1 MPYLGNIPASEFRS
15 IDYQD
20 FTGVTGSPAKR
31 GFTLT
36 SPVSNANDLEVFVNN
51 VRQEPG
57 VAYTVASTTLTM
69 TGDVETTDDF
79 YVVYQGKAT
88 GTVSVPDGS
97 VTSAKLDTNIAISG
111 NLDVGGRILTPAR
124 PAFRAWNNVADSS
137 VNASSSDIKV
147 NFDTE
152 MFDIGGNF
160 DLANSKFIT
169 PVTGLYFLSFAVYL
183 GSTTDVTAISA
194 KLYLDGNRQWP
205 TSANRPSISFVQGG
219 ASDPEG
225 GTLGTS
231 SWSGVVPLVA
241 NEELEV
247 YFKAVGD
254 TSVTV
259 QIYGTD
265 FSGYLIG

>member
-1 MPYLGNIPASEFRS
+1 MASILKVDEIQS
-15 IDYQD
+15 
-20 FTGVTGSPAKR
+20 TSGGGV
-31 GFTLT
+31 
-36 SPVSNANDLEVFVNN
+36 
-51 VRQEPG
+51 
-57 VAYTVASTTLTM
+57 
-69 TGDVETTDDF
+69 
-79 YVVYQGKAT
+79 
-88 GTVSVPDGS
+88 
-97 VTSAKLDTNIAISG
+97 
-111 NLDVGGRILTPAR
+111 LTPTR
-124 PAFRAWNNVADSS
+124 PAFRAWNNVSDTSID
-137 VNASSSDIKV
+137 ASSSDIKV

-183 GSTTDVTAISA
+183 GGATGVTSFNA

-205 TSANRPSISFVQGG
+205 TSANRPSVSFVQGHSLDLEG
-219 ASDPEG
+219 ASAE
-225 GTLGTS
+225 TS

-265 FSGYLIG
+265 FSGFLIG